1 MISMTR
7 KLALVAGIGLALAGV
22 SHTPPATA
30 QVSVGVGI
38 HVAPPAPRYER
49 MPPARRGFIWSQ
61 GYWRWEPRAHR
72 YVWVPGTWVRARA
85 GYRWYPG
92 VWVRR
97 GPSWYW
103 RDGYWGR

>member
-22 SHTPPATA
+22 SYTPPATA

-38 HVAPPAPRYER
+38 RVAPPAPRYER

-61 GYWRWEPRAHR
+61 GYWRWEPRVHR

-97 GPSWYW
+97 GPNWYW